1 MSLLIQHIELNSKAD
16 TSQKLRFQLTIYLA
30 DTGNNLRKEIIFL
43 PCKEATYLWAWLDAK
58 GVQKRSNAKALGY
71 NKAGKL
77 AQLISRR
84 NIHSLNFKSDF
95 EAYAFFKKHFDNSFL
110 ALLLGKDHDEIATK
124 LEENNNYKVLG
135 GYLGGETESK
145 DKTRF
150 KTFLLKNLKDVT
162 LVNQL
167 LPEPLTNRSGKRIQN
182 QFQFTISNYKI
193 L

>member
-1 MSLLIQHIELNSKAD
+1 MSLMIQHIELNSKAN
-16 TSQKLRFQLTIYLA
+16 TSHKLRFQLTIYTA
-30 DTGNNLRKEIIFL
+30 DTKNNLKKEIIFL
-43 PCKEATYLWAWLDAK
+43 PCKEATYLWAWLDSK

-71 NKAGKL
+71 NKAEKL
-77 AQLISRR
+77 AQLISRQD
-84 NIHSLNFKSDF
+84 IHSLNFKSDF
-95 EAYAFFKKHFDNSFL
+95 EAYAFFKKHFDSSFL
-110 ALLLGKDHDEIATK
+110 TLLLGKDHDEIATK
-124 LEENNNYKVLG
+124 LEDNNNYNVLG

-150 KTFLLKNLKDVT
+150 KSFLLKNLQDST

-167 LPEPLTNRSGKRIQN
+167 LPQPLKNRSGKRIQN

>member
-1 MSLLIQHIELNSKAD
+1 MSLMIQHIELNSKAN
-16 TSQKLRFQLTIYLA
+16 TSHKLRFQLTIYLA
-30 DTGNNLRKEIIFL
+30 DTENNLSKKTIYL

-58 GVQKRSNAKALGY
+58 GVQKRSNTKALGY

-77 AQLISRR
+77 ARLISSSD
-84 NIHSLNFKSDF
+84 IHSLSFKSDF
-95 EAYAFFKKHFDNSFL
+95 EAYAFFKKHFDSSFL
-110 ALLLGKDHDEIATK
+110 SLLLGKDHDEIATK

-150 KTFLLKNLKDVT
+150 KTFLLKNLQDSN

-167 LPEPLTNRSGKRIQN
+167 LPQPLKNRSGKRIQN